1 MGFVLTHTY
10 VLYTLEMSFYMTLFF
25 YLILRVYYALYTV
38 HSCRPVAG
46 RQLLVDFRHLSQWL
60 TSEKLGLHNSTLQ
73 SLSSLPATTE
83 IEQGLQLLC
92 GTTLHT
98 DSGSSQV
105 TPEDSSRGSPQSTSV
120 RGLSSLPVWKEM
132 AWYSITDWQECVM

>member
-1 MGFVLTHTY
+1 MFYPGDEF
-10 VLYTLEMSFYMTLFF
+10 LYDIVFSLSSH
-25 YLILRVYYALYTV
+25 VYYALYTL

-60 TSEKLGLHNSTLQ
+60 TSEKLGLYNTTLQ

-92 GTTLHT
+92 GTTSHT

-132 AWYSITDWQECVM
+132 AWYSTTDWQECVM